1 MLSEA
6 GLSVY
11 NDNESKL
18 PHKFL
23 YRRNWIPN
31 NPNSG
36 RSGSNGS
43 KAIVSQRASTTKD
56 YEIQINTMVY
66 AMGGNANEI
75 LKSFHLSE
83 RSLTYDRVK
92 SRSET
97 QLWAL
102 RILFWTS
109 TICNKW
115 LQGEEKSVVDFIG
128 NLYDF
133 AENFSVWFALRRIDA
148 WSYRCSN

>member
-18 PHKFL
+18 PHKVL
-23 YRRNWIPN
+23 YRSPN
-31 NPNSG
+31 NPKSG

-43 KAIVSQRASTTKD
+43 KAIASQRASTTKD
-56 YEIQINTMVY
+56 YEIQINTMAY

-83 RSLTYDRVK
+83 RSLTCDRVK
-92 SRSET
+92 SRFET

-102 RILFWTS
+102 
-109 TICNKW
+109 
-115 LQGEEKSVVDFIG
+115 
-128 NLYDF
+128 
-133 AENFSVWFALRRIDA
+133 
-148 WSYRCSN
+148 

>member
-31 NPNSG
+31 NPKSG

-43 KAIVSQRASTTKD
+43 KAIASQRASTKKD

-83 RSLTYDRVK
+83 RSLTCDRVK
-92 SRSET
+92 SRFET

-102 RILFWTS
+102 
-109 TICNKW
+109 
-115 LQGEEKSVVDFIG
+115 
-128 NLYDF
+128 
-133 AENFSVWFALRRIDA
+133 
-148 WSYRCSN
+148 

>member
-1 MLSEA
+1 MNRRKEARKEEPFMLSEA
-6 GLSVY
+6 GLSFY

-18 PHKFL
+18 PHKVL

-36 RSGSNGS
+36 RSGLNGS
-43 KAIVSQRASTTKD
+43 KAIASQRASTKKD
-56 YEIQINTMVY
+56 YKIQINTMVY

-83 RSLTYDRVK
+83 RSLTNDRIK
-92 SRSET
+92 SRFET

-102 RILFWTS
+102 RILF
-109 TICNKW
+109 
-115 LQGEEKSVVDFIG
+115 
-128 NLYDF
+128 
-133 AENFSVWFALRRIDA
+133 
-148 WSYRCSN
+148 